1 MKEFLKSLAFK
12 VLAGIALFLVGI
24 MIYAAS
30 TGGFSTIPATI
41 TGAIITPIQTA
52 FAAVTDGVK
61 NFFGGFASAG
71 PLQEEID
78 AKQAEI
84 DELRGQ
90 LVELDE
96 LRRLNEQYRQYLE
109 LKEANNDYLFADG
122 RVIAVDPLDQY
133 GNFTIDTGSL
143 EGVKPNDPV
152 ITPSGLV
159 GVVYEVGPTWAKVRS
174 LLDPATQ
181 ASAYVSQNGDTCITG
196 GSASLAQEGLLRL
209 DLLPRDTG
217 TAVGNIIVTSGVGG
231 VFPKGLLIGEVLEVS
246 PSSDGLSYYAVVQ
259 PFVDVRSVTSVFVIT
274 SFTGQ
279 GADAESGG

>member
-1 MKEFLKSLAFK
+1 MKDFLKSLAFK

-52 FAAVTDGVK
+52 FAAVTEGVK
-61 NFFGGFASAG
+61 NFFGGFAAAG
-71 PLQEEID
+71 PLHDELD

-122 RVIAVDPLDQY
+122 RVIAVDPLDKY

-143 EGVKPNDPV
+143 AGVEPNDPV

-159 GVVYEVGPTWAKVRS
+159 GVVYEVGPTWSKVRS
-174 LLDPATQ
+174 LLDPSTQ
-181 ASAYVSQNGDTCITG
+181 ASAYISQNGDTCITG
-196 GSASLAQEGLLRL
+196 GSASLAQDGLLRL
-209 DLLPRDTG
+209 DLLPRNRHGHRQFRRDLG
-217 TAVGNIIVTSGVGG
+217 CGRRLSEG
-231 VFPKGLLIGEVLEVS
+231 S
-246 PSSDGLSYYAVVQ
+246 PD
-259 PFVDVRSVTSVFVIT
+259 R
-274 SFTGQ
+274 
-279 GADAESGG
+279 

>member
-1 MKEFLKSLAFK
+1 MKDFLKSLAFK

-52 FAAVTDGVK
+52 FAAVTEGVK
-61 NFFGGFASAG
+61 NFFGGFAAAG
-71 PLQEEID
+71 PLHDELD

-122 RVIAVDPLDQY
+122 RVIAVDPLDKY

-143 EGVKPNDPV
+143 AGVEPNDPV

-159 GVVYEVGPTWAKVRS
+159 GVVYEVGPTWSKVRS
-174 LLDPATQ
+174 LLDPSTQ
-181 ASAYVSQNGDTCITG
+181 ASAYISQNGDTCITG
-196 GSASLAQEGLLRL
+196 GSASLAQDGLLRL
-209 DLLPRDTG
+209 DLLPRETG
-217 TAVGNIIVTSGVGG
+217 TAIGNFAVTSGVGG
-231 VFPKGLLIGEVLEVS
+231 VFPKGLLIGEVEEVS
-246 PSSDGLSYYAVVQ
+246 PSSDGLSYYAVVR

-274 SFTGQ
+274 SFAGQ
-279 GADAESGG
+279 GADAGSGG

>member
-1 MKEFLKSLAFK
+1 MKDFLKSLAFK

-52 FAAVTDGVK
+52 FAAVTEGVK
-61 NFFGGFASAG
+61 NFFGGFAAAG
-71 PLQEEID
+71 PLHDELD

-122 RVIAVDPLDQY
+122 LA
-133 GNFTIDTGSL
+133 
-143 EGVKPNDPV
+143 
-152 ITPSGLV
+152 SG
-159 GVVYEVGPTWAKVRS
+159 KK
-174 LLDPATQ
+174 D
-181 ASAYVSQNGDTCITG
+181 
-196 GSASLAQEGLLRL
+196 
-209 DLLPRDTG
+209 
-217 TAVGNIIVTSGVGG
+217 IIKM
-231 VFPKGLLIGEVLEVS
+231 FI
-246 PSSDGLSYYAVVQ
+246 
-259 PFVDVRSVTSVFVIT
+259 
-274 SFTGQ
+274 
-279 GADAESGG
+279 